1 MVIEENTGPDRLLL
15 SFQVFFFHFTKK
27 LYQNQKQ
34 NNLKIS
40 FKLTKHGLSYSIKS
54 DLRSFS
60 KIKFVQIGAPAPIPY
75 VILRMGIF
83 VVH

>member
-1 MVIEENTGPDRLLL
+1 MT
-15 SFQVFFFHFTKK
+15 
-27 LYQNQKQ
+27 
-34 NNLKIS
+34 

-75 VILRMGIF
+75 VILRMEIEKKCLLF
-83 VVH
+83 IKALPRYPRYEKKFQWTLLRPMRSDDVFFRNF